1 MPPPHF
7 EVAVVGGGIIGLAT
21 ARELLL
27 RGCKNVAVLEAEAAL
42 AQHQTGRNS
51 GVVHAGIYYKP
62 GSLKARLCLEGLRR
76 SYEYFEQ
83 KGIPHR
89 KVGKVIVALREAQ
102 IPQLKR
108 LYQNALTNGVPD
120 VAYLDSVE
128 QIRSVEPECAG
139 VAAIHSPNTGIVD
152 WGLVANHF
160 GDDVQDMGGQVFL
173 NSKVIGLQHED
184 AVSIFLEQSDRSTPA
199 ATGPDIIADKVITC
213 AGAQSDRV
221 AQFLGGKNHPQIV
234 PIRGEYLRV
243 TNEQIASR
251 IRGNIYP
258 LPDSGSGSPFL
269 GVHFTRTM
277 ADEVIVGPNAVL
289 AFARDGYSFT
299 DVRFKDLW
307 PLFTSRGFWNMCRT
321 HGKYGIKE
329 LYQSVFISA
338 AARAAMEYVPSLTVA
353 DFGRRGPDRS
363 GIRGQAVSADGAL
376 VDDFVFETA
385 AQGRVLHTRNAPS
398 PGATSSLAI
407 AKMIVDR
414 SAEDSSEM
422 KTAVG

>member
-27 RGCKNVAVLEAEAAL
+27 RGCKSVAVLEAEAAI

-62 GSLKARLCLEGLRR
+62 GSLKARLCLEGLHR
-76 SYEYFEQ
+76 SYQYFEK
-83 KGIPHR
+83 KGIPYR
-89 KVGKVIVALREAQ
+89 KVGKVIVALRDAQ
-102 IPQLKR
+102 VPQLKG
-108 LYQNALTNGVPD
+108 LYENAVANGVPD
-120 VAYLDSVE
+120 VKYLDSS
-128 QIRSVEPECAG
+128 QKIQMVEPECAG

-152 WGLVANHF
+152 WSLVATHF
-160 GDDVQDMGGQVFL
+160 SDDVQDMGGQVLL
-173 NSKVIGLQHED
+173 NSKVIGLQHD
-184 AVSIFLEQSDRSTPA
+184 KNVSIFLERLNGSGSEGN
-199 ATGPDIIADKVITC
+199 GPDIVAEKVITC

-221 AQFLGGKNHPQIV
+221 AQLLGGQNHPQIIPV
-234 PIRGEYLRV
+234 RGEYLRV

-269 GVHFTRTM
+269 GAHFTRTM
-277 ADEVIVGPNAVL
+277 SDEVIVGPNAVL
-289 AFARDGYSFT
+289 ALARDGYNFT
-299 DVRFKDLW
+299 DVRLQDLW
-307 PLFTSRGFWNMCRT
+307 QLLTNRGFWKLCRS
-321 HGKYGIKE
+321 YGTYGMRE
-329 LYQSVFISA
+329 LYKSMFISA
-338 AARAAMEYVPSLTVA
+338 AARAAREYVPSLTVA

-363 GIRGQAVSADGAL
+363 GIRGQAVSAEGNL
-376 VDDFVFETA
+376 VDDFVFESA
-385 AQGRVLHTRNAPS
+385 AQGRILHTRNAPS

-414 SAEDSSEM
+414 AENIGER
-422 KTAVG
+422 